1 MFVFFLT
8 ILHPEMCVYVCFST
22 VFGNKNYPQPPPSS
36 ATFLLIDFF
45 F

>member
-22 VFGNKNYPQPPPSS
+22 VFGNKNYPQAPPQFCNFSVNR
-36 ATFLLIDFF
+36 LFF
-45 F
+45 